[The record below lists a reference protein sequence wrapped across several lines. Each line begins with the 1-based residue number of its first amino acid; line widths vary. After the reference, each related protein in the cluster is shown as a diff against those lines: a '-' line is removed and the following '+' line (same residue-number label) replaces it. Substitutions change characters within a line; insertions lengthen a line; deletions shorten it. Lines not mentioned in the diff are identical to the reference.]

1 MKKGD
6 KITIYVDRSQG
17 GVEGIAALK
26 DGSYAGI
33 IKDQLQNGN
42 WIIELDGRRYPVL
55 AVNRETLRAETGSN
69 STGVWIT
76 CE

>member
-17 GVEGIAALK
+17 DVEGIAALK
-26 DGSYAGI
+26 DGCYAGI

-42 WIIELDGRRYPVL
+42 WIVGLDERRYPVFV
-55 AVNRETLRAETGSN
+55 VNRETLRAETGNN
-69 STGVWIT
+69 STGVWID
-76 CE
+76 EN